1 MCFSATASFSSAVL
15 LIPVGIYC
23 AKKAMGLGK
32 PYWAIGLLPL
42 VFGIQQALEGM
53 VWLALASHDPQSA
66 RLPALGFM
74 AFSHLF
80 WLCWI
85 PLASYMLEPRGLK
98 KTLFLA
104 LAVLGGLY
112 GASMYLPLIVHADW
126 LTVTQIQHS
135 ISYEA
140 VLIYDDYLPRIVVR
154 ALYAAIVLA
163 ALLFSSDR
171 NIRIF
176 GVIIAISVALAT
188 VFFGYAFISVWC
200 YFAAVLS
207 LYILFVILKIARAK
221 TDGTSPA

>member
-1 MCFSATASFSSAVL
+1 MCFSAAASFSSAVL
-15 LIPVGIYC
+15 LIPAGLYC
-23 AKKAMGLGK
+23 AKKAMGLSK
-32 PYWAIGLLPL
+32 PYWVIGLLPL
-42 VFGIQQALEGM
+42 LFGIQQILEGL
-53 VWLALASHDPQSA
+53 VWLALASHDPQA
-66 RLPALGFM
+66 IRLSALGFM

-80 WLCWI
+80 WLFWI
-85 PLASYMLEPRGLK
+85 PLASYVLETRGLK
-98 KTLFLA
+98 KTVFLA

-126 LTVTQIQHS
+126 LSVTQIQHS
-135 ISYEA
+135 ISYDA

-154 ALYAAIVLA
+154 ALYAAIVLT

-176 GVIIAISVALAT
+176 GFIIATSVAIAT

-207 LYILFVILKIARAK
+207 LYILFMIVRIARAQ
-221 TDGTSPA
+221 TAGTSPA